1 MVPSTCNTSAALYGA
16 NDVREWAFLT
26 GNTFDD
32 LVPDKDL
39 NTATNPANPQDRN
52 DDTTWRSIIR

>member
-1 MVPSTCNTSAALYGA
+1 MQQSAALYGA

-32 LVPDKDL
+32 LIPDKDL

-52 DDTTWRSIIR
+52 DDTRGAAITR